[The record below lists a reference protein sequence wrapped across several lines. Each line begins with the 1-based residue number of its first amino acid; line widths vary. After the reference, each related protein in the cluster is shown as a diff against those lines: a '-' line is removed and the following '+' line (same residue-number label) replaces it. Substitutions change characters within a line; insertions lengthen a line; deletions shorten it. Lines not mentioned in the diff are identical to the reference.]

1 MDVVILM
8 DGVRPIAPSTKDFLT
23 QVLLRALA
31 LVVVVVV
38 AVVVVVVLVLVV
50 LVVLVVRLLL
60 RLRLLRSVSTS
71 TPSLWLRVQPEGT
84 AAPKRWINTV

>member
-1 MDVVILM
+1 MDNSESRAL
-8 DGVRPIAPSTKDFLT
+8 S
-23 QVLLRALA
+23 LRAAQESLVRSL

-38 AVVVVVVLVLVV
+38 VVVL
-50 LVVLVVRLLL
+50 VLVVRLLL